1 MWTSQRPAVGSSD
14 WLGLLIF
21 PLQQIVMETFC
32 QLSDFLITRLS
43 EWLKKPEYGFARPLC
58 EEKGV
63 CDLGQLA
70 VMQLRICKGSA
81 AKFVRISATVGVADP
96 AVAGVGMN
104 NSSSHLVGDQ

>member
-1 MWTSQRPAVGSSD
+1 
-14 WLGLLIF
+14 
-21 PLQQIVMETFC
+21 METFC

-70 VMQLRICKGSA
+70 VMQLRICKDLGHDGLRRVMCG
-81 AKFVRISATVGVADP
+81 KVFEVC
-96 AVAGVGMN
+96 
-104 NSSSHLVGDQ
+104 NSWTAEA